1 MSLYSLCM
9 IRVCWWLNVISRS
22 MIYHIIIHIFPL
34 KPVKRKSCR
43 AGDFIGQLSCT
54 VRFLRCAVN
63 AILSLRLGRRGL
75 ALIQCCV
82 GDQNC
87 DWQDQSNIS
96 LSHWYISASRFP
108 FILVKRSNRI
118 IWNFHSV
125 MTVDLKCSN
134 HIFKSKATNIDTISP
149 VLLWFLL
156 ILHVQHLWL
165 SGLIRGANK

>member
-1 MSLYSLCM
+1 M
-9 IRVCWWLNVISRS
+9 
-22 MIYHIIIHIFPL
+22 
-34 KPVKRKSCR
+34 SCR
-43 AGDFIGQLSCT
+43 RFHWSTQLHSQISQVCCQCFILYT
-54 VRFLRCAVN
+54 
-63 AILSLRLGRRGL
+63 ILSLRLGRRGL

-108 FILVKRSNRI
+108 FIPVKRSNRI